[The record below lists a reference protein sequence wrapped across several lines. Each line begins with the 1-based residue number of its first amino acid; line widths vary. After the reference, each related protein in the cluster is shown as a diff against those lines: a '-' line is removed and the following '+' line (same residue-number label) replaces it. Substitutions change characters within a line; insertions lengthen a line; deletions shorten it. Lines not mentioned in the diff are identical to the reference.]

1 MRHDV
6 AASRDLSLRVALRR
20 IAWERS
26 SSIRGSSM
34 IEFVLAVTL
43 VVLPLIAGILEFSQ
57 LATARHI
64 LAYAT
69 QEAARSAAIAAMDE
83 RSNIVRLDS
92 VVGSFLGTAATRSVD
107 CSIRLSF
114 AHGLLPLFGGDYAAG
129 AEPAKGLEQWQLAL
143 GEASLPNRLQIS
155 IKDKL
160 LQTADI
166 EVGLLEATY
175 CRELFF
181 APANMLIPELMSLW
195 TTDPFELACLAEG
208 RVPIAAAAPMS
219 RSRFP

>member
-1 MRHDV
+1 
-6 AASRDLSLRVALRR
+6 
-20 IAWERS
+20 
-26 SSIRGSSM
+26 M

-43 VVLPLIAGILEFSQ
+43 VVLPLISGILEFAQ

-83 RSNIVRLDS
+83 RSSIVRLDS
-92 VVGSFLGTAATRSVD
+92 VLGSLFGSAGGGSAD
-107 CSIRLSF
+107 YSIRLSF
-114 AHGLLPLFGGDYAAG
+114 ARGLLPLVGGDLALRV
-129 AEPAKGLEQWQLAL
+129 EPTEGLARWQLAL
-143 GEASLPNRLQIS
+143 TEASLPNRLQIKV
-155 IKDKL
+155 KDNV
-160 LQTADI
+160 LQTAAI

-181 APANMLIPELMSLW
+181 VPASLLIPELMTLW
-195 TTDPFELACLAEG
+195 TADPFELACLAQG